1 MISFQASPS
10 GTAKASNAHH
20 SIVHQ
25 YDLPGPARD
34 RAAPSPP
41 SAWAVAT
48 RDPQPASAHW
58 NLPSEPSSTM
68 RGTRKPS
75 HGLSE
80 LLGQGNKALAAMNH
94 LHITPTRIGA
104 YLIVAAQPSRS
115 TTSRQPASQQGCK
128 CSRPQPRLDQK
139 LPAQPK
145 CGFCDR
151 SRPRE
156 RSAALTVST
165 CSAAARV
172 HRAQTPSAAEAAQ
185 PYRVVASL
193 SQRFATP
200 G

>member
-1 MISFQASPS
+1 VIRFQGSPS

-20 SIVHQ
+20 LIVHQ
-25 YDLPGPARD
+25 YALPGPARD

-48 RDPQPASAHW
+48 RDPQPASARW
-58 NLPSEPSSTM
+58 TLPCEPSSTM

-115 TTSRQPASQQGCK
+115 TSRRPASQQRCRY
-128 CSRPQPRLDQK
+128 SQLRPLWIQNYRNPPNQHVAIQKRIVLQYSMPGEVKTCERCLLRWFREASITAQRLVHQPDQA
-139 LPAQPK
+139 PPPQ
-145 CGFCDR
+145 CC
-151 SRPRE
+151 
-156 RSAALTVST
+156 
-165 CSAAARV
+165 
-172 HRAQTPSAAEAAQ
+172 H
-185 PYRVVASL
+185 
-193 SQRFATP
+193 
-200 G
+200 